1 MSGDWPPEWDD
12 PEEEFPPGAEQQDA
26 TGSTE
31 MGDVRL
37 AEVTAYLASV
47 PAPVMPDAVMSR
59 ISAALAAEAGARAG
73 GGTRAEA
80 APLAGGTPSA
90 AGTTADGDRTLGAPP
105 ARARVRRHRG
115 GVKGQHGFRSPS
127 LKVVKAVTSVMA
139 GLVVIAGIGYG
150 ISRAGGSMSSSSSA
164 AGSSAAGSSAVA
176 APAAPAGSAS
186 ASAASSAAAGGFLGA
201 SPQFVVTA
209 SGTKYQAATLA
220 TQVRTRL
227 ATPAAGASSGAGNV
241 PGPSATSSAAASA
254 PSSASAAGTR
264 APTSALRGCVL
275 HLTGGRAPRLVD
287 RATYQGTPAYVIASS
302 SHVWVVGLGCTAT
315 NAELITSV
323 ALGS

>member
-12 PEEEFPPGAEQQDA
+12 PEEEFPSGAEQQDA

-31 MGDVRL
+31 MGDARL

-59 ISAALAAEAGARAG
+59 ISTALAAEAAVRAGDGARADTAAAEG
-73 GGTRAEA
+73 GMS
-80 APLAGGTPSA
+80 SA
-90 AGTTADGDRTLGAPP
+90 AGATADSGRTLGTPP

-115 GVKGQHGFRSPS
+115 GARGHHVFRSIP
-127 LKVVKAVTSVMA
+127 LKAVTSVMA

-150 ISRAGGSMSSSSSA
+150 ISRTSGATYSSSSA
-164 AGSSAAGSSAVA
+164 ASSSGESSAVA

-186 ASAASSAAAGGFLGA
+186 GTSAAAGGFLGA
-201 SPQFVVTA
+201 SPQFVVTV

-220 TQVRTRL
+220 AQVRARL
-227 ATPAAGASSGAGNV
+227 ATPSPRASAAASSHV
-241 PGPSATSSAAASA
+241 PGPAKTSSAASSA
-254 PSSASAAGTR
+254 PDTASAAGTR

-275 HLTGGRAPRLVD
+275 HLTGGQPPRLVD
-287 RATYQGTPAYVIASS
+287 QATYRGTPAYVIASS